1 MSTLYKQT
9 GYPCWY
15 WSAYYKGKR
24 LRKSTRLSQKSLAQ
38 KIQQKWDWMFASD
51 DLSFYG
57 STSVLGPDIHGFMD
71 EHIKVRRRIS
81 INTYN
86 TARAVV
92 NSLSDYL
99 KSINVKTVSDI
110 TIKVLDGYI
119 DHLSCSAKT
128 KKNHLIEI
136 RQMLKRAVI
145 EGLLPNNPAEH
156 ATLPRVIKAEIHRPL
171 GQYDLEVIFNHA
183 GAWRLY
189 FEFLYRT
196 GLRAGDVAMLTYG
209 NIDKKRKVIVSL
221 IRKSR
226 RVHEVPLSN
235 ILLNQIDNQNEDNPL
250 FPSLYTQS
258 ERKLNDNLAKPR
270 KFLQGILKANGKKKA
285 TLHSF
290 RTTFNNTLRDLGLS
304 IDDRAVLLAHS
315 SSETTKIYTHPN
327 LELAFE
333 YINKMPDFSHLDS

>member
-24 LRKSTRLSQKSLAQ
+24 LRKSTRLSQKSHAQ
-38 KIQQKWDWMFASD
+38 KIQIRWDWMLASD

-156 ATLPRVIKAEIHRPL
+156 VTLPRIIKAEIHRSL
-171 GQYDLEVIFNHA
+171 DRYDLEVVFNHA

-235 ILLNQIDNQNEDNPL
+235 ILLNKIGDLGADQPL

-270 KFLQGILKANGKKKA
+270 KFLQGILKANNRKKA

-290 RTTFNNTLRDLGLS
+290 RTTFNNTLRDMGLS
-304 IDDRAVLLAHS
+304 IEDRAVLLAHS

-333 YINKMPDFSHLDS
+333 YINKMPDFS

>member
-38 KIQQKWDWMFASD
+38 KIQVKWDWMLASD

-156 ATLPRVIKAEIHRPL
+156 VTLPRIIKAEIHRSL
-171 GQYDLEVIFNHA
+171 DRYDLEVVFNHA

-270 KFLQGILKANGKKKA
+270 KFLQGILKANNRKKA

-290 RTTFNNTLRDLGLS
+290 RTTFNNTLRDMGLS
-304 IDDRAVLLAHS
+304 IEDRAVLLAHS

-333 YINKMPDFSHLDS
+333 YINKMPDFS

>member
-38 KIQQKWDWMFASD
+38 KIQMKWDWMLASD

-86 TARAVV
+86 TARTVV

-156 ATLPRVIKAEIHRPL
+156 VTLPRVIKAEIHRPL

-270 KFLQGILKANGKKKA
+270 KFLQGILKANNRKKA

-333 YINKMPDFSHLDS
+333 YINKMPDFS

>member
-1 MSTLYKQT
+1 MSSLHKQE
-9 GYPCWY
+9 GYSCWY

-24 LRKSTRLSQKSLAQ
+24 LRKSTRLSQKSHAQ
-38 KIQQKWDWMFASD
+38 KIQIRWDWMLASD

-136 RQMLKRAVI
+136 KQMLKRAVI

-156 ATLPRVIKAEIHRPL
+156 VTLPRIIKAEIHRSL
-171 GQYDLEVIFNHA
+171 DRYDLEVVFNHA

-270 KFLQGILKANGKKKA
+270 KFLQGILKANNRKKA

-333 YINKMPDFSHLDS
+333 YINKMPDFS

>member
-24 LRKSTRLSQKSLAQ
+24 LRKSTRLSQKSLAK
-38 KIQQKWDWMFASD
+38 KIQQKWDWMLAND

-57 STSVLGPDIHGFMD
+57 NTTVLGPDINAFMD
-71 EHIKVRRRIS
+71 EHLKVRKRIS

-86 TARAVV
+86 TARTVV
-92 NSLSDYL
+92 NSLTAYL
-99 KSINVKTVSDI
+99 KSINVNTISDI
-110 TIKVLDGYI
+110 TIKVLNGYI
-119 DHLSCSAKT
+119 DYLSCSAKT
-128 KKNHLIEI
+128 KKNHMIEI

-145 EGLLPNNPAEH
+145 EGILKNNPAKH
-156 ATLPRVIKAEIHRPL
+156 VTLPRIIKSEIHRPL
-171 GQYDLEVIFNHA
+171 DQYDLLLIFKHA
-183 GAWRLY
+183 GSWRLY

-209 NIDKKRKVIVSL
+209 NIDTKRKVIVSL

-226 RVHEVPLSN
+226 RIHEVPLGN
-235 ILLNQIDNQNEDNPL
+235 QLLEKIDNLAGNKPL
-250 FPSLYTQS
+250 FPILYSQS
-258 ERKLNDNLAKPR
+258 ERKLKDNLAKPR
-270 KFLQGILKANGKKKA
+270 KFLQSILKANGRKKA

-290 RTTFNNTLRDLGLS
+290 RVTFNNTLRDMGLS
-304 IDDRAVLLAHS
+304 IDDRAVLLTHS

-327 LELAFE
+327 LNLAFE
-333 YINKMPDFSHLDS
+333 YINKMPDFN

>member
-38 KIQQKWDWMFASD
+38 KIQVKWDWMLASD

-156 ATLPRVIKAEIHRPL
+156 VTLPRIIKAEIHRSL
-171 GQYDLEVIFNHA
+171 DRYDLEVVFNHA

-226 RVHEVPLSN
+226 RVHEVPISN
-235 ILLNQIDNQNEDNPL
+235 VLLNQIGDLGADQPL

-270 KFLQGILKANGKKKA
+270 KFLQGILKANNRKKA

-333 YINKMPDFSHLDS
+333 YINKMPDFS

>member
-1 MSTLYKQT
+1 MSSLHKQT
-9 GYPCWY
+9 AYACWY

-24 LRKSTRLSQKSLAQ
+24 LRKSTRLSQKKLAQ
-38 KIQQKWDWMFASD
+38 KIQLKWDWMIAND

-57 STSVLGPDIHGFMD
+57 SISILESDIHEFMD
-71 EHIKVRRRIS
+71 EHLKVRKRIS
-81 INTYN
+81 SNTYN
-86 TARAVV
+86 TARAVT
-92 NSLSDYL
+92 NSLRAYL
-99 KSINVKTVSDI
+99 KSINVKIVTDI

-119 DHLSCSAKT
+119 DHLSCGAKT
-128 KKNHLIEI
+128 KKNHMIEI

-145 EGLLPNNPAEH
+145 EGLLPKNPAEH
-156 ATLPRVIKAEIHRPL
+156 VTLPRIIKAEIHRPL
-171 GQYDLEVIFNHA
+171 DRYDLEAIFNHA

-189 FEFLYRT
+189 FEFLYYT

-226 RVHEVPLSN
+226 RIHEVPISN
-235 ILLNQIDNQNEDNPL
+235 VLLNQIGDLGADQPL
-250 FPSLYTQS
+250 FPTLYSQS
-258 ERKLNDNLAKPR
+258 DRSLNDNLAKPR

-290 RTTFNNTLRDLGLS
+290 RATFNNTLRDMGLS
-304 IDDRAVLLAHS
+304 IEDRAVLLAHS

-327 LELAFE
+327 LALAFE
-333 YINKMPDFSHLDS
+333 YINKMPDFSYLDP

>member
-38 KIQQKWDWMFASD
+38 KIQVKWDWMLASD

-119 DHLSCSAKT
+119 DHLSCGAKT

-156 ATLPRVIKAEIHRPL
+156 VTLPRIIKADIHRSL
-171 GQYDLEVIFNHA
+171 DRYDLEVVFNHA
-183 GAWRLY
+183 GVWRLY

-258 ERKLNDNLAKPR
+258 ERRLNDNLAKPR
-270 KFLQGILKANGKKKA
+270 KFLQGILKANNRKKA

-333 YINKMPDFSHLDS
+333 YINKMPDFS

>member
-38 KIQQKWDWMFASD
+38 KIQIKWDWMLASD

-119 DHLSCSAKT
+119 DHLSCGAKT

-156 ATLPRVIKAEIHRPL
+156 VTLPRIIKAEIHRSL
-171 GQYDLEVIFNHA
+171 DRYDLEVVFNHA

-270 KFLQGILKANGKKKA
+270 KFLQGILKANNRKKA

-333 YINKMPDFSHLDS
+333 YINKMPDFS

>member
-38 KIQQKWDWMFASD
+38 KIQQKWDWMLASD

-71 EHIKVRRRIS
+71 EHIKVRKRIS

-86 TARAVV
+86 TARTVV

-99 KSINVKTVSDI
+99 KSINVKTVGDI

-128 KKNHLIEI
+128 KKNHMIEI

-156 ATLPRVIKAEIHRPL
+156 VTLPRIIKAEIHRPL

-183 GAWRLY
+183 GSWRLY

-270 KFLQGILKANGKKKA
+270 KFLQGILKANNRKKA

-333 YINKMPDFSHLDS
+333 YINKMPDFS

>member
-38 KIQQKWDWMFASD
+38 KIQIKWDWMLASD

-145 EGLLPNNPAEH
+145 EGLLPNNQAEH
-156 ATLPRVIKAEIHRPL
+156 VTLPRIIKAEIHRSL
-171 GQYDLEVIFNHA
+171 DRYDLEVVFNHA

-209 NIDKKRKVIVSL
+209 NINKKRKVIVSL

-270 KFLQGILKANGKKKA
+270 KFLQGILKANNRKKA

-333 YINKMPDFSHLDS
+333 YINKMPDFS

>member
-24 LRKSTRLSQKSLAQ
+24 LRKSTRLSQKSHAQ
-38 KIQQKWDWMFASD
+38 KIQIRWDWMLASD

-156 ATLPRVIKAEIHRPL
+156 ATLPRIIKAEIHRSL
-171 GQYDLEVIFNHA
+171 DRYDLEVIFNHA

-270 KFLQGILKANGKKKA
+270 KFLQGILKANNRKKA

-333 YINKMPDFSHLDS
+333 YINKMPDFS

>member
-38 KIQQKWDWMFASD
+38 KIQIKWDWMLASD

-156 ATLPRVIKAEIHRPL
+156 VTLPRIIKAEIHRSL
-171 GQYDLEVIFNHA
+171 DRYDLEVVFNHA

-235 ILLNQIDNQNEDNPL
+235 VLFNAIGCGEKDEPL
-250 FPSLYTQS
+250 FPTLFADT

-270 KFLQGILKANGKKKA
+270 HYMQALLEAKGRPKA

-290 RTTFNNTLRDLGLS
+290 RTTFNNTLRDLGLN
-304 IDDRAVLLAHS
+304 IEDRQVLLAHS

-327 LELAFE
+327 LELARKWVDQLPVF
-333 YINKMPDFSHLDS
+333 NAN

>member
-38 KIQQKWDWMFASD
+38 KIQVKWDWMLASD

-156 ATLPRVIKAEIHRPL
+156 VTLPRIIKADIHRSL
-171 GQYDLEVIFNHA
+171 DRYDLEVVFNHA

-270 KFLQGILKANGKKKA
+270 KFLQGILKANNRKKA

-333 YINKMPDFSHLDS
+333 YINKMPDFS

>member
-38 KIQQKWDWMFASD
+38 KIQIKWDWMLASD

-128 KKNHLIEI
+128 KKNHMIEI

-156 ATLPRVIKAEIHRPL
+156 ATLPRVIKAEIHRSL
-171 GQYDLEVIFNHA
+171 DRYDLEVVFNHA

-270 KFLQGILKANGKKKA
+270 KFLQGILKANNRKKA

-333 YINKMPDFSHLDS
+333 YINKMPDFS

>member
-38 KIQQKWDWMFASD
+38 KIQIKWDWMLASD

-156 ATLPRVIKAEIHRPL
+156 VTLPRIIKAEIHRSL
-171 GQYDLEVIFNHA
+171 DRYDLEVIFNHA

-270 KFLQGILKANGKKKA
+270 KFLQGILKANNRKKA

-290 RTTFNNTLRDLGLS
+290 RTTFNNTLRDMGLS

-333 YINKMPDFSHLDS
+333 YINKMPDFS

>member
-38 KIQQKWDWMFASD
+38 KIQLKWDWMLASD

-92 NSLSDYL
+92 NSLGDYL

-156 ATLPRVIKAEIHRPL
+156 VTLPRIIKAEIHRPL

-235 ILLNQIDNQNEDNPL
+235 ILLNQIDNLNGDDPL
-250 FPSLYTQS
+250 FPSLYSQS

-270 KFLQGILKANGKKKA
+270 KFLQGILKANNRKKA

-304 IDDRAVLLAHS
+304 IDD
-315 SSETTKIYTHPN
+315 
-327 LELAFE
+327 
-333 YINKMPDFSHLDS
+333 

>member
-38 KIQQKWDWMFASD
+38 KIQIKWDWMLASD

-156 ATLPRVIKAEIHRPL
+156 VTLPRIIKADIHRSL
-171 GQYDLEVIFNHA
+171 DRYDLEVVFNHA

-270 KFLQGILKANGKKKA
+270 KFLQGILKANNRKKA

-333 YINKMPDFSHLDS
+333 YINKMPDFS

>member
-24 LRKSTRLSQKSLAQ
+24 LRKSTRLSQKSHAQ
-38 KIQQKWDWMFASD
+38 KIQIRWDWMLASD

-156 ATLPRVIKAEIHRPL
+156 ATLPRIIKAEIHRPL
-171 GQYDLEVIFNHA
+171 GQYDLKVIFNHA

-270 KFLQGILKANGKKKA
+270 KFLQGILKANNRKKA

>member
-38 KIQQKWDWMFASD
+38 KIQIKWDWMLASD

-57 STSVLGPDIHGFMD
+57 RTSVLGPDIHGFMD

-86 TARAVV
+86 TARTVV

-156 ATLPRVIKAEIHRPL
+156 VTLPRIIKAEIHRSL
-171 GQYDLEVIFNHA
+171 DRYDLEVVFNHA

-235 ILLNQIDNQNEDNPL
+235 ILLNKIGDLGADQPL

-270 KFLQGILKANGKKKA
+270 KFLQGILKANNRKKA

-333 YINKMPDFSHLDS
+333 YINKMPDFS

>member
-38 KIQQKWDWMFASD
+38 KIQIKWDWMLASD

-86 TARAVV
+86 TARTVV

-156 ATLPRVIKAEIHRPL
+156 VTLPRIIKADIHRSL
-171 GQYDLEVIFNHA
+171 DRYDLEVVFNHA
-183 GAWRLY
+183 GVWRLY

-250 FPSLYTQS
+250 FPSL
-258 ERKLNDNLAKPR
+258 
-270 KFLQGILKANGKKKA
+270 
-285 TLHSF
+285 
-290 RTTFNNTLRDLGLS
+290 
-304 IDDRAVLLAHS
+304 
-315 SSETTKIYTHPN
+315 
-327 LELAFE
+327 
-333 YINKMPDFSHLDS
+333 

>member
-1 MSTLYKQT
+1 MSSLHKQE
-9 GYPCWY
+9 GYSCWY

-38 KIQQKWDWMFASD
+38 KIQQKWDWMLASD

-57 STSVLGPDIHGFMD
+57 STSVLRPDIHGFMD
-71 EHIKVRRRIS
+71 EHLKVRRRIS

-86 TARAVV
+86 TARTVV
-92 NSLSDYL
+92 NSLGDYL

-128 KKNHLIEI
+128 KKNHIIEI

-156 ATLPRVIKAEIHRPL
+156 VTLPRIIKAEIHRPL

-250 FPSLYTQS
+250 FPILYTQS

-270 KFLQGILKANGKKKA
+270 KFLQGILKANNRKKA

-333 YINKMPDFSHLDS
+333 YINKMPDFS

>member
-15 WSAYYKGKR
+15 WSVYYKGKR

-38 KIQQKWDWMFASD
+38 KIQQKWDWMLASD

-86 TARAVV
+86 TARTVV

-128 KKNHLIEI
+128 KKNHMIEI

-156 ATLPRVIKAEIHRPL
+156 VTLPRIIKAEIHRPL
-171 GQYDLEVIFNHA
+171 DQYDLEVIFNHA

-270 KFLQGILKANGKKKA
+270 KFLQGILKANNRKKA

-304 IDDRAVLLAHS
+304 IEDRQVLLTHS
-315 SSETTKIYTHPN
+315 SSQTTKIYTHPN
-327 LELAFE
+327 LPLAFD
-333 YINKMPDFSHLDS
+333 YINQIPEYS

>member
-38 KIQQKWDWMFASD
+38 KIQIKWDWMLASD

-156 ATLPRVIKAEIHRPL
+156 VTLPRIIKAEIHRSL
-171 GQYDLEVIFNHA
+171 DRYDLEVVFNHA

-226 RVHEVPLSN
+226 RVHEVPISN
-235 ILLNQIDNQNEDNPL
+235 VLLNQIGDLGADQPL

-270 KFLQGILKANGKKKA
+270 KFLQGILKANNRKKA

-290 RTTFNNTLRDLGLS
+290 RTTFNNTLRDMGLS

-333 YINKMPDFSHLDS
+333 YINKMPDFS

>member
-38 KIQQKWDWMFASD
+38 KIQIKWDWMLASD

-156 ATLPRVIKAEIHRPL
+156 VTLPRIIKAEIHRSL
-171 GQYDLEVIFNHA
+171 DRYDLEVVFNHA

-270 KFLQGILKANGKKKA
+270 KFLQGILKANNRKKA

-333 YINKMPDFSHLDS
+333 YINKMPNFS

>member
-38 KIQQKWDWMFASD
+38 KIQQKWDWMLASD

-86 TARAVV
+86 TARTVV

-156 ATLPRVIKAEIHRPL
+156 VTLPRIIKAEIHRPL

-270 KFLQGILKANGKKKA
+270 KFLQGLLKANNRKKA

-315 SSETTKIYTHPN
+315 SS
-327 LELAFE
+327 
-333 YINKMPDFSHLDS
+333 

>member
-38 KIQQKWDWMFASD
+38 KIQQKWDWMLASD

-86 TARAVV
+86 TARTVV

-156 ATLPRVIKAEIHRPL
+156 VTLPRIIKAEIHRPL
-171 GQYDLEVIFNHA
+171 GQYDLEVVFNHA

-209 NIDKKRKVIVSL
+209 NIDKKRK
-221 IRKSR
+221 
-226 RVHEVPLSN
+226 
-235 ILLNQIDNQNEDNPL
+235 
-250 FPSLYTQS
+250 
-258 ERKLNDNLAKPR
+258 
-270 KFLQGILKANGKKKA
+270 
-285 TLHSF
+285 
-290 RTTFNNTLRDLGLS
+290 
-304 IDDRAVLLAHS
+304 
-315 SSETTKIYTHPN
+315 
-327 LELAFE
+327 
-333 YINKMPDFSHLDS
+333 

>member
-38 KIQQKWDWMFASD
+38 KIQIKWDWMLASD

-156 ATLPRVIKAEIHRPL
+156 VTLPRIIKAEIHRSL
-171 GQYDLEVIFNHA
+171 DRYDLEVVFNHA

-270 KFLQGILKANGKKKA
+270 KFLQGILKANNRKKA

-315 SSETTKIYTHPN
+315 SSETTKIYTHSN

-333 YINKMPDFSHLDS
+333 YINKMPDFS

>member
-1 MSTLYKQT
+1 ML
-9 GYPCWY
+9 
-15 WSAYYKGKR
+15 
-24 LRKSTRLSQKSLAQ
+24 
-38 KIQQKWDWMFASD
+38 ASD
-51 DLSFYG
+51 DLAFYG

-81 INTYN
+81 IYTYN

-92 NSLSDYL
+92 NSLSGYL

-156 ATLPRVIKAEIHRPL
+156 VTLPRIIKAEIHRSL
-171 GQYDLEVIFNHA
+171 DRYDLEVVFNHA

-270 KFLQGILKANGKKKA
+270 KFLQGILKANNRKKA

-333 YINKMPDFSHLDS
+333 YINKMPDFS

>member
-38 KIQQKWDWMFASD
+38 KIQIKWDWMLASD

-156 ATLPRVIKAEIHRPL
+156 ATLPRIIKAEIHRSL
-171 GQYDLEVIFNHA
+171 DRYDLEVIFNHA

-270 KFLQGILKANGKKKA
+270 KFLQGILKANNRKKA

-333 YINKMPDFSHLDS
+333 YINKMPDFS

>member
-38 KIQQKWDWMFASD
+38 KIQIKWDWMLASD

-156 ATLPRVIKAEIHRPL
+156 VTLPRIIKAEIHRSL
-171 GQYDLEVIFNHA
+171 DRYDLEVVFNHA

-270 KFLQGILKANGKKKA
+270 KFLQGILKANNRKKA

-290 RTTFNNTLRDLGLS
+290 RTTFNNTLRDMGLS

-333 YINKMPDFSHLDS
+333 YINKMPDFS

>member
-38 KIQQKWDWMFASD
+38 KIQIKWDWMLASD

-86 TARAVV
+86 TARTVV

-156 ATLPRVIKAEIHRPL
+156 VTLPRIIKAEIHRSL
-171 GQYDLEVIFNHA
+171 DRYDLEVVFNHA

-290 RTTFNNTLRDLGLS
+290 RATFNNTLRDLGLS

-333 YINKMPDFSHLDS
+333 YINKMPDFS

>member
-9 GYPCWY
+9 SYPCWY

-38 KIQQKWDWMFASD
+38 KIQQKWDWMLASD

-86 TARAVV
+86 TARTVV

-99 KSINVKTVSDI
+99 KSINVKTVGDI

-128 KKNHLIEI
+128 KKNHMIEI

-156 ATLPRVIKAEIHRPL
+156 VTLPRIIKAEIHRPL

-235 ILLNQIDNQNEDNPL
+235 ILLTQIDNQNEDNPL

-270 KFLQGILKANGKKKA
+270 KFLQGILKANNRKKA

-333 YINKMPDFSHLDS
+333 YINKMPDFS

>member
-24 LRKSTRLSQKSLAQ
+24 LRKSTRLSQKNLAQ
-38 KIQQKWDWMFASD
+38 KLQLKWDWMLASD

-57 STSVLGPDIHGFMD
+57 SISILGDDIHEFME
-71 EHIKVRRRIS
+71 EHLKVRKRIS
-81 INTYN
+81 TNTYN
-86 TARAVV
+86 TAKTVI
-92 NSLSDYL
+92 NSLKTYL
-99 KSINVKTVSDI
+99 KSVNVNSISEI
-110 TIKVLDGYI
+110 TIKLLNGYI
-119 DHLSCSAKT
+119 DYLSCGAKT

-145 EGLLPNNPAEH
+145 ESLLPNNPAEH
-156 ATLPRVIKAEIHRPL
+156 VTLPRIIKAEIHRPL
-171 GQYDLEVIFNHA
+171 GQHDLEVIFKHA

-226 RVHEVPLSN
+226 RVHEVPISN
-235 ILLNQIDNQNEDNPL
+235 VLLNQIDNLSGDNPL
-250 FPSLYTQS
+250 FPSLYS
-258 ERKLNDNLAKPR
+258 HSDRKLNDNLAKPR

-333 YINKMPDFSHLDS
+333 YINKMPDFS

>member
-38 KIQQKWDWMFASD
+38 KIQIKWDWMLASD

-119 DHLSCSAKT
+119 DHLSCGAKT

-156 ATLPRVIKAEIHRPL
+156 VTLPRIIKADIHRSL
-171 GQYDLEVIFNHA
+171 DRYDLEVVFNHA

-270 KFLQGILKANGKKKA
+270 KFLQGILKANNRKKA

-333 YINKMPDFSHLDS
+333 YINKMPDFS

>member
-38 KIQQKWDWMFASD
+38 KIQIKWDWMLASD

-156 ATLPRVIKAEIHRPL
+156 VTLPRIIKAEIHRSL
-171 GQYDLEVIFNHA
+171 DRYDLEVVFNHA

-226 RVHEVPLSN
+226 RVHEVPISN
-235 ILLNQIDNQNEDNPL
+235 VLLNQIGDLGADQPL

-270 KFLQGILKANGKKKA
+270 KFLQGILKANNRKKA

-333 YINKMPDFSHLDS
+333 YINKMPDFS

>member
-1 MSTLYKQT
+1 MSSLHKQE
-9 GYPCWY
+9 GYSCWY

-24 LRKSTRLSQKSLAQ
+24 LRKSTRLSQKSHAQ
-38 KIQQKWDWMFASD
+38 KIQIRWDWMLASD

-57 STSVLGPDIHGFMD
+57 STSVLRPDIHGFMD
-71 EHIKVRRRIS
+71 EHLKVRRRIS

-156 ATLPRVIKAEIHRPL
+156 VTLPRIIKAEIHRSL
-171 GQYDLEVIFNHA
+171 DRYDLEVVFNHA

-270 KFLQGILKANGKKKA
+270 KFLQGILKANNRKKA

-333 YINKMPDFSHLDS
+333 YINKMPDFS

>member
-24 LRKSTRLSQKSLAQ
+24 LRKSTRLSQKSPAQ
-38 KIQQKWDWMFASD
+38 KIQLKWDWMLASD

-156 ATLPRVIKAEIHRPL
+156 VTLPRIIKAEIHRSL
-171 GQYDLEVIFNHA
+171 DRYDLEVVFNHA

-270 KFLQGILKANGKKKA
+270 KFLQGILKANNRKKA

-333 YINKMPDFSHLDS
+333 YINKMPDFS